1 MWNPKDFEEKY
12 TPKTIDDIVFFDARS
27 RSLIEQIVSGDKPF
41 PIAEGKCGILLHG
54 IPGTGK
60 SALAKLLPN
69 AMEANRSGN
78 QVTVDGMYM
87 QIQLGNNGM
96 KMLEKIQTHSRF
108 MTVDNHH
115 HYYVLDEVDNLNDQ
129 AMSTLK
135 SVMNT
140 PNCVFILTTNN
151 LNAVEAG
158 VRSRCHC
165 ITFNAAPTSE
175 WLSFGRRML
184 SDAGIGGISDDQLAN
199 VIATGKGS
207 ARDIADAL
215 VELVNVATAALSH

>member
-1 MWNPKDFEEKY
+1 
-12 TPKTIDDIVFFDARS
+12 
-27 RSLIEQIVSGDKPF
+27 
-41 PIAEGKCGILLHG
+41 
-54 IPGTGK
+54 
-60 SALAKLLPN
+60 
-69 AMEANRSGN
+69 
-78 QVTVDGMYM
+78 
-87 QIQLGNNGM
+87 
-96 KMLEKIQTHSRF
+96 MLEKIQTHSRF
-108 MTVDNHH
+108 ITVDNHH

-151 LNAVEAG
+151 LNAVEVG

-199 VIATGKGS
+199 VIETGKGS
-207 ARDIADAL
+207 ARDIADVL
-215 VELVNVATAALSH
+215 VELVNEATAALSH